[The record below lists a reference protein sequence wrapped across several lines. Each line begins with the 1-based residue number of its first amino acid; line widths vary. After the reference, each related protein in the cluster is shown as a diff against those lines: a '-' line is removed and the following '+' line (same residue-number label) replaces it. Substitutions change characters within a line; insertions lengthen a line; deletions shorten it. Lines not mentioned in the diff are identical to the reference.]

1 MKMKNIIRY
10 FFAGSAI
17 LAIGL
22 NGCTK
27 KIDEAHVNPNAPVRV
42 PVESILPGLIGN
54 MTGSSSAQGSGYGTG
69 NDALYVGRYVQF
81 WATNTTNNQFDQM
94 GGATG
99 VSDILGA
106 VWAMHYYGQGENL
119 NKMVLWATEE
129 EKWDYV
135 GVGHAIRAWSWLT
148 LTNMHGEVILKEAFN
163 PDQRVFKYDEQAEV
177 YKEVRRLCHLAIEN
191 LNKTGGN
198 VSQANLAK
206 GDAYFYNGDV
216 NKWKRFTYSVLAR
229 SFNQLTNKASE
240 YKPDSVIFYCN
251 LAINSNSDNA
261 TVKFQFG
268 SGSTN
273 TGTANFFGPARVNVG
288 ALRQTAFIA
297 NLLNGTNSRFGGVA
311 DPRAPYLIRE
321 NTNGT
326 YRGIRPNKGSDGL
339 STNDQPRNF
348 WGQSF
353 ATTAAPA
360 LDTGARYIFKNAV
373 PLPIITAS
381 EVQFMKA
388 EAYYRKGD
396 KANARAAYINGINL
410 NFDLLTQP
418 EYEQSVPAS
427 RRLTPAARANY
438 LASPVV
444 VPAAQDLTLSHIMLQ
459 KYIALYGYG
468 AIETWTDMMRYHYT
482 DSEPGVPGQVY
493 ADFAPPTGN
502 DLFLNNNGKWVYR
515 ARPRYNSEYLY
526 NVEEL
531 SRLGALDLDYH
542 TKEQWFS
549 KP

>member
-1 MKMKNIIRY
+1 MKNITKY
-10 FFAGSAI
+10 VFAGSAI

-22 NGCTK
+22 NGCSK
-27 KIDEAHVNPNAPVRV
+27 KIDEAHINPNASVRV
-42 PVESILPGLIGN
+42 PVESILPSLIGN
-54 MTGSSSAQGSGYGTG
+54 MIGSSSAQGSGYGTG
-69 NDALYVGRYVQF
+69 NDALYIGRYVQF
-81 WATNTTNNQFDQM
+81 WATNTANNQFDQM

-99 VSDILGA
+99 GSDLLGA

-129 EKWDYV
+129 QKWDYV

-163 PDQRVFKYDEQAEV
+163 ASQRIFKYDDQAEV

-216 NKWKRFTYSVLAR
+216 NKWKKFTYAVLAR
-229 SFNQLTNKASE
+229 SFNQLTNKPSE
-240 YKPDSVIFYCN
+240 YQPDSVIHYAN
-251 LAINSNSDNA
+251 LAINANSDNA

-268 SGSTN
+268 SGSTH

-297 NLLNGTNSRFGGVA
+297 NLLNGTNSRFSGVP
-311 DPRAPYLIRE
+311 DPRAAYLIRE

-326 YRGIRPNKGSDGL
+326 YRGIRPNKGTDGL
-339 STNDQPRNF
+339 LAADQPRNF
-348 WGQSF
+348 WGQGF
-353 ATTAAPA
+353 TTTAAPS

-373 PLPIITAS
+373 PFPVITAS

-396 KANARAAYINGINL
+396 KTNARAAYINGINL
-410 NFDLLTQP
+410 NFDFLTQL
-418 EYEQSVPAS
+418 EYEQSVPTDRRITTAS
-427 RRLTPAARANY
+427 RAAY
-438 LASPVV
+438 LANPVV
-444 VPAAQDLTLSHIMLQ
+444 VPAAPNLTLSHIMLQ
-459 KYIALYGYG
+459 KYIALYGYA
-468 AIETWTDMMRYHYT
+468 AIETWVDLRRYHYI